1 MPHCRV
7 SCKHQPGVA
16 EVLHHRREEKKSIRS
31 SAMERT
37 KKNECIH
44 SSTMKQ
50 TKKNKCIRS
59 STMKQTKKN
68 EGIPSSTIDVLPLIV
83 YSPLC
88 FQNAHT

>member
-16 EVLHHRREEKKSIRS
+16 EVLHHRREEKRKYSLLS
-31 SAMERT
+31 DGTNEKERM
-37 KKNECIH
+37 H
-44 SSTMKQ
+44 SFLNYEK

-59 STMKQTKKN
+59 STMKRTKKN
-68 EGIPSSTIDVLPLIV
+68 EGIPSSTIDGLPLLV